1 MNALFRS
8 APYRRLWCNSAL
20 NAVSMGG
27 DYVLIGWLVL
37 DATQSSSW
45 VGIAFALYYLPNIIF
60 GIIGGGI
67 ADRFPRRGLL
77 QSLDFGA
84 AGLIIL
90 FSVLFVYQTPQAPL
104 VLALTLVLG
113 SLRAIK
119 NPVRLALAY
128 DFAGRQQATRALSGI
143 SVASRIGMLIG
154 AIAIGLLTDR
164 FGVAVALIL
173 MALMHTAAA
182 GALTGI
188 RSRNQRVAADNTPLW
203 QNINDYVREF
213 RVNRV
218 LLMLVLV
225 TAGIELFGTSYTSAL
240 PELATSRLALRADGL
255 GLMHAAQASGGL
267 LIGLLLFAVSPQK
280 RRTRI
285 YGICVL
291 LLGISIITLGHVSDI
306 PTVLLTLAVVSAMI
320 SAWDILTQSMMQSC
334 VPDHLRGRSMG
345 AWMFAIGSSPLGQLE
360 MGFLVTAI
368 GIGPALYL
376 NGSGVLL
383 VILIAFTVTPV
394 LRKL

>member
-1 MNALFRS
+1 
-8 APYRRLWCNSAL
+8 
-20 NAVSMGG
+20 MGG

-143 SVASRIGMLIG
+143 SVASRLGMLIG
-154 AIAIGLLTDR
+154 AIAIGVLTDR

-188 RSRNQRVAADNTPLW
+188 RSRNQRVAADSTPLW

-267 LIGLLLFAVSPQK
+267 LIGLLLFVVSPQK
-280 RRTRI
+280 RRIRI

>member
-1 MNALFRS
+1 
-8 APYRRLWCNSAL
+8 
-20 NAVSMGG
+20 MGG

-60 GIIGGGI
+60 GLIGGGI

-104 VLALTLVLG
+104 VLALTVVLG

-128 DFAGRQQATRALSGI
+128 DFAGRQQATQALSGI

-154 AIAIGLLTDR
+154 AIAIGVLTDR

-267 LIGLLLFAVSPQK
+267 LIGLLLFVVSPQK
-280 RRTRI
+280 RRIRI

-345 AWMFAIGSSPLGQLE
+345 AWTFAIGSSPLGQLE

-376 NGSGVLL
+376 NGFGVLL
-383 VILIAFTVTPV
+383 VILLAFTATPV

>member
-1 MNALFRS
+1 
-8 APYRRLWCNSAL
+8 
-20 NAVSMGG
+20 MGG
-27 DYVLIGWLVL
+27 DYVLIGWLAL

-90 FSVLFVYQTPQAPL
+90 FSGLFVNQTPQAPL

-154 AIAIGLLTDR
+154 AIAIGVLTDR
-164 FGVAVALIL
+164 FGVAAALIL

-203 QNINDYVREF
+203 QNLSDYVREF

-345 AWMFAIGSSPLGQLE
+345 AWTFAIGSSPLGQLE

-376 NGSGVLL
+376 NGFGVLL
-383 VILIAFTVTPV
+383 VILLAFTATPV

>member
-1 MNALFRS
+1 
-8 APYRRLWCNSAL
+8 
-20 NAVSMGG
+20 MGG

-84 AGLIIL
+84 AGVIIL

-104 VLALTLVLG
+104 VLALTVVLG

-154 AIAIGLLTDR
+154 AIAIGVLTDR

-267 LIGLLLFAVSPQK
+267 LIGLLLFVVSPQK
-280 RRTRI
+280 RRIRI

>member
-1 MNALFRS
+1 
-8 APYRRLWCNSAL
+8 
-20 NAVSMGG
+20 MGG

-154 AIAIGLLTDR
+154 AIAIGVLTDR

-173 MALMHTAAA
+173 MALMHAAAA
-182 GALTGI
+182 GALTGM

-203 QNINDYVREF
+203 QNLSDYVREF

-267 LIGLLLFAVSPQK
+267 LIGLLLFVVSPQK
-280 RRTRI
+280 RRIRI

-345 AWMFAIGSSPLGQLE
+345 AWTFAIGSSPLGQLE

-376 NGSGVLL
+376 NGFGVLL
-383 VILIAFTVTPV
+383 VILLAFTATPV

>member
-1 MNALFRS
+1 
-8 APYRRLWCNSAL
+8 
-20 NAVSMGG
+20 MGG

-154 AIAIGLLTDR
+154 AIAIGVLTDR

-203 QNINDYVREF
+203 QNLSDYVREF

-267 LIGLLLFAVSPQK
+267 LIGLLLFVVSPQK
-280 RRTRI
+280 RRIRI

-376 NGSGVLL
+376 NGFGVLL
-383 VILIAFTVTPV
+383 VILIAFTATPV

>member
-1 MNALFRS
+1 
-8 APYRRLWCNSAL
+8 
-20 NAVSMGG
+20 MGG

-60 GIIGGGI
+60 GLIGGGI

-104 VLALTLVLG
+104 VLALTVVLG

-128 DFAGRQQATRALSGI
+128 DFAGRQQATQALSGI

-154 AIAIGLLTDR
+154 AIAIGVLTDR

-267 LIGLLLFAVSPQK
+267 LIGLLLFVVSPQK
-280 RRTRI
+280 RRIRI

>member
-1 MNALFRS
+1 
-8 APYRRLWCNSAL
+8 
-20 NAVSMGG
+20 MGG

-90 FSVLFVYQTPQAPL
+90 FSGLFVNQTPQAPL

-154 AIAIGLLTDR
+154 AIAIGVLTDR
-164 FGVAVALIL
+164 FGVAAALIL

-203 QNINDYVREF
+203 QNLSDYVREF

-345 AWMFAIGSSPLGQLE
+345 AWMFAIGSAPLGQLE

-383 VILIAFTVTPV
+383 VILIAFTATPV

>member
-1 MNALFRS
+1 
-8 APYRRLWCNSAL
+8 
-20 NAVSMGG
+20 MGG

-60 GIIGGGI
+60 GLIGGGI

-104 VLALTLVLG
+104 VLALTVVLG

-128 DFAGRQQATRALSGI
+128 DFAGRQQATQALSGI

-154 AIAIGLLTDR
+154 AIAIGVLTDR

-267 LIGLLLFAVSPQK
+267 LIGLLLFVVSPQK
-280 RRTRI
+280 RRIRI

-306 PTVLLTLAVVSAMI
+306 PTVLLTLAVISAMI

-345 AWMFAIGSSPLGQLE
+345 AWMFAIGSAPLGQLE

>member
-1 MNALFRS
+1 
-8 APYRRLWCNSAL
+8 
-20 NAVSMGG
+20 MGG

-37 DATQSSSW
+37 DTTQSSSW

-60 GIIGGGI
+60 GIVGGGI

-77 QSLDFGA
+77 QSLDLSA
-84 AGLIIL
+84 CGLVIL
-90 FSVLFVYQTPQAPL
+90 FSVLFVYQIPQTLL
-104 VLALTLVLG
+104 VLGLTLILG

-128 DFAGRQQATRALSGI
+128 DLSGQQQATRSLSGI
-143 SVASRIGMLIG
+143 SVAIRIGMLIG
-154 AIAIGLLTDR
+154 AIAIGELTDR
-164 FGVAVALIL
+164 FGVAVALAL
-173 MALMHTAAA
+173 MALMHAAAA

-188 RSRNQRVAADNTPLW
+188 RSNNQRVAADSTPLW
-203 QNINDYVREF
+203 QNLNDYIKEF
-213 RVNRV
+213 KVNRV
-218 LLMLVLV
+218 LLILVLV
-225 TAGIELFGTSYTSAL
+225 TAAIELFGTSYTSAI

-267 LIGLLLFAVSPQK
+267 LIGLLLFAVAPEK

-291 LLGISIITLGHVSDI
+291 LLGISIIALGHVSDI
-306 PTVLLTLAVVSAMI
+306 PTVLLTLAIVSAMI

-345 AWMFAIGSSPLGQLE
+345 AWTFAIGSSPLGQLE

-376 NGSGVLL
+376 NGIGVLL
-383 VILIAFTVTPV
+383 VIVLAFTATPT

>member
-1 MNALFRS
+1 
-8 APYRRLWCNSAL
+8 
-20 NAVSMGG
+20 MGG
-27 DYVLIGWLVL
+27 DYVLIGWLAL

-77 QSLDFGA
+77 QGLDFGA

-90 FSVLFVYQTPQAPL
+90 FSVLFVNQTPQAPL

-154 AIAIGLLTDR
+154 AIAIGVLTDR
-164 FGVAVALIL
+164 FGVAAALIL

-203 QNINDYVREF
+203 QNLSDYVREF

-334 VPDHLRGRSMG
+334 VPNHLRGRSMG

-376 NGSGVLL
+376 NGFGVLL
-383 VILIAFTVTPV
+383 VILIAFTATPV

>member
-1 MNALFRS
+1 
-8 APYRRLWCNSAL
+8 
-20 NAVSMGG
+20 MGG

-104 VLALTLVLG
+104 VLALTVVLG

-128 DFAGRQQATRALSGI
+128 DFAGRQQATQALSGI

-267 LIGLLLFAVSPQK
+267 LIGLLLFVVSPQK
-280 RRTRI
+280 RRIRI

-291 LLGISIITLGHVSDI
+291 LLGISLITLGHVSDI

>member
-1 MNALFRS
+1 
-8 APYRRLWCNSAL
+8 
-20 NAVSMGG
+20 MGG

-60 GIIGGGI
+60 GLIGGGI

-128 DFAGRQQATRALSGI
+128 DFAGRQQATQALSGI

-154 AIAIGLLTDR
+154 AIAIGVLTDR

-267 LIGLLLFAVSPQK
+267 LIGLLLFVVSPQK
-280 RRTRI
+280 RRIRI

-376 NGSGVLL
+376 NGFGVLL
-383 VILIAFTVTPV
+383 VILIAFTATPV

>member
-1 MNALFRS
+1 
-8 APYRRLWCNSAL
+8 
-20 NAVSMGG
+20 MGG
-27 DYVLIGWLVL
+27 DYVLIGWLAL

-90 FSVLFVYQTPQAPL
+90 FSGLFVNQTPQAPL

-154 AIAIGLLTDR
+154 AIAIGVLTDR
-164 FGVAVALIL
+164 FGVAAALIL

-203 QNINDYVREF
+203 QNLSDYVREF

-345 AWMFAIGSSPLGQLE
+345 AWTFAIGSSPLGQLE

-376 NGSGVLL
+376 NGFGVLL
-383 VILIAFTVTPV
+383 VILIAFTATPV

>member
-1 MNALFRS
+1 
-8 APYRRLWCNSAL
+8 
-20 NAVSMGG
+20 MGG

-154 AIAIGLLTDR
+154 AIAIGVLTDR

-173 MALMHTAAA
+173 MALMHAAAA
-182 GALTGI
+182 GALTGM

-203 QNINDYVREF
+203 QNLSDYVREF

-267 LIGLLLFAVSPQK
+267 LIGLLLFVVSPQK
-280 RRTRI
+280 RRIRI

>member
-1 MNALFRS
+1 
-8 APYRRLWCNSAL
+8 
-20 NAVSMGG
+20 MGG

-104 VLALTLVLG
+104 VLALTVVLG

-154 AIAIGLLTDR
+154 AIAIGVLTDR

-267 LIGLLLFAVSPQK
+267 LIGLLLFVVSPQK
-280 RRTRI
+280 RRIRI

-291 LLGISIITLGHVSDI
+291 LLGISLITLGHVSDI

>member
-1 MNALFRS
+1 
-8 APYRRLWCNSAL
+8 
-20 NAVSMGG
+20 MGG

-60 GIIGGGI
+60 GLIGGGI

-128 DFAGRQQATRALSGI
+128 DFAGRQQATQALSGI

-154 AIAIGLLTDR
+154 AIAIGVLTDR

-267 LIGLLLFAVSPQK
+267 LIGLLLFVVSPQK
-280 RRTRI
+280 RRIRI

-291 LLGISIITLGHVSDI
+291 LLGISLITLGHVSDI

>member
-1 MNALFRS
+1 
-8 APYRRLWCNSAL
+8 
-20 NAVSMGG
+20 MGG
-27 DYVLIGWLVL
+27 DYVLIGWLIL
-37 DATQSSSW
+37 DATQSSRW

-60 GIIGGGI
+60 GIVGGGI

-84 AGLIIL
+84 SGLIIL
-90 FSVLFVYQTPQAPL
+90 LSVLFVYQTPQAPL
-104 VLALTLVLG
+104 VLGLTLVLG

-128 DFAGRQQATRALSGI
+128 DLSRRQQATRSLSGI
-143 SVASRIGMLIG
+143 SVASGIGTLIG
-154 AIAIGLLTDR
+154 AIAIGGLTDR
-164 FGVAVALIL
+164 FGVALALAL
-173 MALMHTAAA
+173 MALMHAAAA

-188 RSRNQRVAADNTPLW
+188 RSNNQRVAADSTPLW
-203 QNINDYVREF
+203 QNLTDYIKEF

-218 LLMLVLV
+218 LLILVLV
-225 TAGIELFGTSYTSAL
+225 TAAIELFGTSYTSAL
-240 PELATSRLALRADGL
+240 PELATSRLALGADGL

-280 RRTRI
+280 RRTKI

-291 LLGISIITLGHVSDI
+291 LLGISIIALGHVSDI

-334 VPDHLRGRSMG
+334 VPDYLRGRSMG
-345 AWMFAIGSSPLGQLE
+345 AWTFAIGSSPLGQLE

-376 NGSGVLL
+376 NGIGVLL
-383 VILIAFTVTPV
+383 VIVLAFTATPI

>member
-1 MNALFRS
+1 
-8 APYRRLWCNSAL
+8 
-20 NAVSMGG
+20 MGG
-27 DYVLIGWLVL
+27 DYVLIGWLAL

-154 AIAIGLLTDR
+154 AIAIGVLTDR
-164 FGVAVALIL
+164 FGVAAALIL

-203 QNINDYVREF
+203 QNLSDYVREF

-345 AWMFAIGSSPLGQLE
+345 AWVFAIGSSPLGQLE

-376 NGSGVLL
+376 NGFGVLL
-383 VILIAFTVTPV
+383 VILLAFTATPV

>member
-1 MNALFRS
+1 
-8 APYRRLWCNSAL
+8 
-20 NAVSMGG
+20 MGG

-143 SVASRIGMLIG
+143 SVASRLGMLIG

-203 QNINDYVREF
+203 QNLSDYVREF

-240 PELATSRLALRADGL
+240 PELATSRLSLRADGL
-255 GLMHAAQASGGL
+255 GLMHAAQATGGL
-267 LIGLLLFAVSPQK
+267 LIGLLLFVVPPQK
-280 RRTRI
+280 RRIRI

-291 LLGISIITLGHVSDI
+291 LLGISLITLGHVSDI

-376 NGSGVLL
+376 NGFGVLL
-383 VILIAFTVTPV
+383 VILIAFTATPI

>member
-1 MNALFRS
+1 
-8 APYRRLWCNSAL
+8 
-20 NAVSMGG
+20 MGG

-84 AGLIIL
+84 AGVIIL

-104 VLALTLVLG
+104 VLALTVVLG

-128 DFAGRQQATRALSGI
+128 DFAGRQQATQALSGI

-154 AIAIGLLTDR
+154 AIAIGVLTDR

-267 LIGLLLFAVSPQK
+267 LIGLLLFVVSPQK
-280 RRTRI
+280 RRIRI

>member
-1 MNALFRS
+1 
-8 APYRRLWCNSAL
+8 
-20 NAVSMGG
+20 MGG

-143 SVASRIGMLIG
+143 SVASRLGMLIG
-154 AIAIGLLTDR
+154 AIAIGVLTDR

-203 QNINDYVREF
+203 QNLSDYVREF

-240 PELATSRLALRADGL
+240 PELATSRLSLRADGL
-255 GLMHAAQASGGL
+255 GLMHAAQATGGL
-267 LIGLLLFAVSPQK
+267 LIGLLLFVVSPQK
-280 RRTRI
+280 RRIRI

-291 LLGISIITLGHVSDI
+291 LLGISLITLGHVSDI

-383 VILIAFTVTPV
+383 VILLAFTATPI

>member
-1 MNALFRS
+1 
-8 APYRRLWCNSAL
+8 
-20 NAVSMGG
+20 MGG
-27 DYVLIGWLVL
+27 DYVLIGWLAL

-84 AGLIIL
+84 AGFIIL
-90 FSVLFVYQTPQAPL
+90 FSALFVYQTPQAPL

-154 AIAIGLLTDR
+154 AIAIGVLTDR
-164 FGVAVALIL
+164 FGVAAALIL

-203 QNINDYVREF
+203 QNLSDYVREF

-334 VPDHLRGRSMG
+334 VPNHLRGRSMG

-376 NGSGVLL
+376 NGFGVLL
-383 VILIAFTVTPV
+383 VILIAFTATPV

>member
-1 MNALFRS
+1 
-8 APYRRLWCNSAL
+8 
-20 NAVSMGG
+20 MGG

-90 FSVLFVYQTPQAPL
+90 FSGLFVNQTPQAPL

-154 AIAIGLLTDR
+154 AIAIGVLTDR

-203 QNINDYVREF
+203 QNLSDYVREF

-345 AWMFAIGSSPLGQLE
+345 AWVFAIGSSPLGQLE

-376 NGSGVLL
+376 NGFGVLL
-383 VILIAFTVTPV
+383 VILIAFTATPV

>member
-1 MNALFRS
+1 
-8 APYRRLWCNSAL
+8 
-20 NAVSMGG
+20 MGG

-128 DFAGRQQATRALSGI
+128 DFAGRQQATQALSGI

-154 AIAIGLLTDR
+154 AIAIGVLTDR

-267 LIGLLLFAVSPQK
+267 LIGLLLFVVSPQK
-280 RRTRI
+280 RRIRI

-345 AWMFAIGSSPLGQLE
+345 AWMFAIGSSPLGHLE

>member
-1 MNALFRS
+1 
-8 APYRRLWCNSAL
+8 
-20 NAVSMGG
+20 MGG

-84 AGLIIL
+84 AGLITL

-104 VLALTLVLG
+104 VLTLTLVLG

-143 SVASRIGMLIG
+143 SVASRLGMLIG

-203 QNINDYVREF
+203 QNLSDYVKEF

-218 LLMLVLV
+218 LLILVLV
-225 TAGIELFGTSYTSAL
+225 TAGIELFGTSYSSAL
-240 PELATSRLALRADGL
+240 PELATSRLSLRADGL

-267 LIGLLLFAVSPQK
+267 LIGLLLFVVSPQK
-280 RRTRI
+280 RRIRI

-291 LLGISIITLGHVSDI
+291 LLGISLITLGHVSDI

-383 VILIAFTVTPV
+383 VILLAFTATPV

>member
-1 MNALFRS
+1 
-8 APYRRLWCNSAL
+8 
-20 NAVSMGG
+20 MGG

-154 AIAIGLLTDR
+154 AIAIGVLTDR

-267 LIGLLLFAVSPQK
+267 LIGLLLFVVSPQK
-280 RRTRI
+280 RRIRI

-376 NGSGVLL
+376 NGFGVLL
-383 VILIAFTVTPV
+383 VILIAFTATPV